1 VTAQRIHRGA
11 LVVAILTALTNAVLA
26 AVGILAPGTAFV
38 LWLAVELPLF
48 ALVVTVTVVRI
59 RALRRSGASWNAV
72 LDELA
77 GPAAGLIRAELRA
90 YRSLWLFARRRR
102 DGLRDGMVAIGYTR
116 GTMGMPIAF
125 LIACVVETVAI
136 HLLVPWPWLRTT
148 LLVVSVYGFVP
159 LLGILASRV
168 VHPHLLDDARFVVRS
183 GHQVVATL
191 PVGTVEKA
199 LIHRRFQH
207 TSPIVEDD
215 VLYLPGSD
223 GTNVD
228 VLLREPI
235 EVKLPYLLE
244 RRRTTTQVGRVALQ
258 VDDPE
263 DLRAA
268 FAALRSE
275 TGITSTG

>member
-1 VTAQRIHRGA
+1 MCGRNRRHPPA
-11 LVVAILTALTNAVLA
+11 
-26 AVGILAPGTAFV
+26 
-38 LWLAVELPLF
+38 
-48 ALVVTVTVVRI
+48 
-59 RALRRSGASWNAV
+59 RA
-72 LDELA
+72 
-77 GPAAGLIRAELRA
+77 
-90 YRSLWLFARRRR
+90 
-102 DGLRDGMVAIGYTR
+102 
-116 GTMGMPIAF
+116 
-125 LIACVVETVAI
+125 
-136 HLLVPWPWLRTT
+136 WPWLRTT